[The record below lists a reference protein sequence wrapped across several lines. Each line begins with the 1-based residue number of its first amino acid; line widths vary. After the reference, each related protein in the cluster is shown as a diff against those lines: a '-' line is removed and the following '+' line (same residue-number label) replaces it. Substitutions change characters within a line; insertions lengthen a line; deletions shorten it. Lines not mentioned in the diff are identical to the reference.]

1 MQELFNKS
9 KPVTSET
16 PPGSTHSAE
25 LQGGKQPS
33 TSPHSRQTEMF
44 GRPAFP
50 ASPGQTQEKKQAAAM
65 TAICG
70 QNTSGS
76 SKSAD
81 LSLFLASRCKQRLE
95 WVGSMEYSQTWK
107 RKATPAGRLYWEHTA
122 RGRRTFDS
130 DFFGWPSPT
139 AHDGRRPGADLKST
153 QGGNLN
159 RDSHQAGWPTPNT
172 PSGGR
177 STSIERQD
185 ATGKKHTASLE
196 HAVKFSGWP
205 TCRAED
211 SEQTGAHRGIP
222 DTLNSASKLAGWGT
236 PRQTDAKC
244 GRFYTENTTG
254 TDLAK
259 DATLAGYVTPGSRDW
274 KDTPGM
280 ATMGT
285 NPDGTE
291 RKRLD
296 QLPRQVANAF
306 GTPPGG
312 TTALTKNTGG
322 YLLNPAFS
330 LWLMMGSPMAEQWF
344 QAAQRAVQASTRSRK
359 GWPAG
364 AECFAG
370 LATPS
375 SPPSPPSSSEP
386 TSTP

>member
-16 PPGSTHSAE
+16 PPGSTHFVE

-44 GRPAFP
+44 GLPACL
-50 ASPGQTQEKKQAAAM
+50 ASPGQTQEKEKASAM

-81 LSLFLASRCKQRLE
+81 LSLFLANRCKQRLE

-139 AHDGRRPGADLKST
+139 AHDGRR
-153 QGGNLN
+153 
-159 RDSHQAGWPTPNT
+159 
-172 PSGGR
+172 
-177 STSIERQD
+177 
-185 ATGKKHTASLE
+185 
-196 HAVKFSGWP
+196 
-205 TCRAED
+205 
-211 SEQTGAHRGIP
+211 P

-359 GWPAG
+359 GYPAES
-364 AECFAG
+364 ECFAG